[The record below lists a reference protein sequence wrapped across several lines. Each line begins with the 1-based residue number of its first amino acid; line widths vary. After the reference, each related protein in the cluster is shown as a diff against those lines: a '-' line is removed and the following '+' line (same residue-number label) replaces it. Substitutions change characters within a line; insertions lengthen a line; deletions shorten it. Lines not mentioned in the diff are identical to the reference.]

1 MKTQK
6 GNMKTEAESSS
17 SYVTVIERLREIAI
31 FGSVSDETVCNVIT
45 ALRQFDTKGKKNIGL
60 IVSSS
65 GGDEGSG
72 WAIYDALRLA
82 RSKIIGQC
90 FGECMSIAALIL
102 QGCDTRLLSPNCRF
116 MIHDGTFATS
126 AALTQVKNAVEE
138 EVFLTQKYYEA
149 FAERTTIS
157 LAKVIELGR
166 KETFMSADKAV
177 EFGFADGVLG

>member
-1 MKTQK
+1 MKTE
-6 GNMKTEAESSS
+6 TEAESSS
-17 SYVTVIERLREIAI
+17 SYVTVIESLREIAM
-31 FGSVSDETVCNVIT
+31 FGSISDETVCNVIT
-45 ALRQFDTKGKKNIGL
+45 ALRQFDAKGKRNIGL
-60 IVSSS
+60 VISST

-72 WAIYDALRLA
+72 WAIYDALRLT

-90 FGECMSIAALIL
+90 FGKCMSIAALIL
-102 QGCDTRLLSPNCRF
+102 QACDTRLLSQNCRF
-116 MIHDGTFATS
+116 MIHDGTFTAS
-126 AALTQVKNAVEE
+126 GALAQVKNSVEE
-138 EVFLTQKYYEA
+138 EVFLTQKYYKT